1 MAVTNVYAPAA
12 VTVPV
17 LLLLKMA
24 SHARINVDPDK
35 CIACGAC
42 IDACEHD
49 ARSFYDDTERFFADL
64 KRGESISIL
73 LAPAFKANY
82 PKEYESVL
90 GGLKKLGVKRIIS
103 ISFGADITTWG
114 YLNYVQKYNFMGGIS
129 QLMIQ
134 IHRAIST
141 TMSPLTT

>member
-64 KRGESISIL
+64 KRGNGIT
-73 LAPAFKANY
+73 
-82 PKEYESVL
+82 VL
-90 GGLKKLGVKRIIS
+90 CK
-103 ISFGADITTWG
+103 TTDDKPG
-114 YLNYVQKYNFMGGIS
+114 MAVPFDCIN
-129 QLMIQ
+129 
-134 IHRAIST
+134 
-141 TMSPLTT
+141 PLFL